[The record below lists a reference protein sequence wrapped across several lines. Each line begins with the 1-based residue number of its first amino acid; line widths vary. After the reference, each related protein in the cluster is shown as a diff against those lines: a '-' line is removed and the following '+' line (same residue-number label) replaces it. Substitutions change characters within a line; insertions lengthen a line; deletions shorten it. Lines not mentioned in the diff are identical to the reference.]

1 MQVGDLIRYWPRTR
15 ETTDLLPIL
24 GIVVADLGFYEE
36 YREEAVKVHWFD
48 DSQCT
53 MEKVRVLLDDEDEW
67 YEVIS
72 ESR

>member
-1 MQVGDLIRYWPRTR
+1 MQVGDLIRYWPAD
-15 ETTDLLPIL
+15 ELLPVL

-36 YREEAVKVHWFD
+36 YKEEAVKVHWFD

-72 ESR
+72 GESR